1 MPRLFCADSRRS
13 GRVAEG
19 GALRGADSA
28 APLRGR
34 AGFARAS
41 VFRRCLGY
49 SARTR
54 GEVAEWLKA
63 APC

>member
-1 MPRLFCADSRRS
+1 MPRFPKVPRLSRADPRRS
-13 GRVAEG
+13 DRVAEG
-19 GALRGADSA
+19 GAVFG
-28 APLRGR
+28 GR
-34 AGFARAS
+34 AGLARAS

-49 SARTR
+49 PARTR